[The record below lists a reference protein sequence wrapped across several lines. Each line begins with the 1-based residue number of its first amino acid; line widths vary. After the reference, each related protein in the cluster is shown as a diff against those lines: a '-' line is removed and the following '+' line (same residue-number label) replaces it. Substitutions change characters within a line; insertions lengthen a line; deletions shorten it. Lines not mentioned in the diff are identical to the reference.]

1 MKDYKVI
8 EAMQSFGGSFAKSIG
23 DALMYADSTN
33 YDRLTKAFP
42 DLMEEYELMAN
53 QEVNSNRSEEHTS
66 ELQSQD

>member
-53 QEVNSNRSEEHTS
+53 QEVNGN
-66 ELQSQD
+66 

>member
-33 YDRLTKAFP
+33 YDRLTKAFS

-53 QEVNSNRSEEHTS
+53 QEVNSNVC
-66 ELQSQD
+66 

>member
-23 DALMYADSTN
+23 DSLMYADSTN

-53 QEVNSNRSEEHTS
+53 QEVNSN
-66 ELQSQD
+66 

>member
-42 DLMEEYELMAN
+42 DLMEEYELLAN
-53 QEVNSNRSEEHTS
+53 QEVNSNVC
-66 ELQSQD
+66 

>member
-1 MKDYKVI
+1 MKNYKVI

-53 QEVNSNRSEEHTS
+53 QEVNSNVC
-66 ELQSQD
+66 

>member
-53 QEVNSNRSEEHTS
+53 QEVNSN
-66 ELQSQD
+66 

>member
-42 DLMEEYELMAN
+42 DLIEEYELMAN
-53 QEVNSNRSEEHTS
+53 QEVNSNVC
-66 ELQSQD
+66 

>member
-53 QEVNSNRSEEHTS
+53 QEVNSNVC
-66 ELQSQD
+66 